1 MSVKIPAICHV
12 ESNALNIVN
21 ESTRRLPQQA
31 EVSIFIQ
38 IVLPDNLFP
47 PFFFAQAREIRISD
61 NHIMYEHVLAGI
73 PGTILRP
80 VKGRVT
86 N

>member
-61 NHIMYEHVLAGI
+61 NLHYVRTRFGGNPWDDFAAS
-73 PGTILRP
+73 
-80 VKGRVT
+80 
-86 N
+86 